1 MRASLDAGATG
12 APPGL
17 DGRPTLGFGP
27 APGRPA
33 STTLKTLQDGTQVNQ
48 SLVLTPLGGLGE
60 IGMNCLALEQ
70 TSDGVRERLLVDCGV
85 TFPNDDHGVELY
97 HPRFDAIL
105 DEGTILRGLILT
117 HGHEDH
123 VGAIPYLVAALT
135 EQGAPRL
142 LVAGPPYALEMAR
155 GRLADVGIDE
165 SRYELRAIR
174 PGERL
179 WLGGFGV
186 EPVRVTHSIV
196 DATAL
201 ILETAAGTVVHS
213 GDFKL
218 ESDPLDGQPTDEAR
232 LARAGD
238 EGVRLLLSDS
248 TNVFQAG
255 DAGGELAVSE
265 ALEQLVATAE
275 GRVVV
280 GLFASNVHRLGALGA
295 IARRTG
301 RHVCLLGRSVRR
313 HAEVGR
319 QLGWLAWPSDLVVA
333 PEIAASLPPRRLL
346 YLVTGTQGEPRAAL
360 ARLAAEDHPD
370 LRLGPG
376 DRVVLSSRVI
386 PGAEQRVFAMQD
398 DLLRL
403 GVDLVTRLTHPA
415 IHVSGHAHRDEQR
428 RLLELV
434 RPGSFMPVHGT
445 LLHLRRHAELA
456 REVGIED
463 TLVLQN
469 GERAELGSSGLA
481 KRGKFESGR
490 VAIAAGRPVTAAVLQ
505 ERREL
510 GRSGLIVVVVGPG
523 SGALR
528 VVTRGVNEAER
539 VRTVAE
545 GAVRGVLATGATRDL
560 PRLVE
565 ALWRA
570 VRARVLD
577 ATGQRPVV
585 EVDVVD
591 AGRKR

>member
-1 MRASLDAGATG
+1 
-12 APPGL
+12 
-17 DGRPTLGFGP
+17 
-27 APGRPA
+27 
-33 STTLKTLQDGTQVNQ
+33 
-48 SLVLTPLGGLGE
+48 
-60 IGMNCLALEQ
+60 MNCLALEQ
-70 TSDGVRERLLVDCGV
+70 GAGATLERLLIDCGV
-85 TFPNDDHGVELY
+85 TFPNDDHGVDVI
-97 HPRFDAIL
+97 HPRFDALL
-105 DEGTILRGLILT
+105 DDPDSLRALVLT

-123 VGAIPYLVAALT
+123 VGAIPYLVAALAERRSRPLT
-135 EQGAPRL
+135 IL
-142 LVAGPPYALEMAR
+142 GPAYALEMAR
-155 GRLADVGIDE
+155 GRLEDVGIDE
-165 SRYELRAIR
+165 SRYELRRIE
-174 PGERL
+174 PGERAV
-179 WLGGFGV
+179 LGGFSV

-201 ILETAAGTVVHS
+201 ILGTLAGTVVHS

-232 LARAGD
+232 LERAGD

-255 DAGGELAVSE
+255 HAGGELAVSD
-265 ALEQLVATAE
+265 ALERIVASAP

-313 HAEVGR
+313 HADVAR
-319 QLGWLAWPSDLVVA
+319 QLGWLDWSSDLVVA
-333 PEIAASLPPRRLL
+333 PEVAASLPPRRLL
-346 YLVTGTQGEPRAAL
+346 YVATGTQGEPRGAL
-360 ARLAAEDHPD
+360 ARLAASDHPE

-403 GVDLVTRLTHPA
+403 GVDLVTRLTEPG

-434 RPGSFMPVHGT
+434 RPQSFLPVHGT

-456 REVGIED
+456 REVGVED

-469 GERAELGSSGLA
+469 GERAVLGPDGLS
-481 KRGKFESGR
+481 RGGAFASGR
-490 VAIAAGRPVTAAVLQ
+490 VAIGGGRAIPSEVIR

-510 GRSGLIVVVVGPG
+510 GRSGLVAVVVASSGPG
-523 SGALR
+523 AGRNVR
-528 VVTRGVNEAER
+528 VVTHGVSEAAR

-545 GAVRGVLATGATRDL
+545 GAARGVLATGATRDRPKL
-560 PRLVE
+560 LDAIR
-565 ALWRA
+565 RA
-570 VRARVLD
+570 VRGRVLD

-585 EVDVVD
+585 EVDLGELV
-591 AGRKR
+591 GRG